1 MITWPAVGAVAI
13 GAGLG
18 GVLRYVVGVWFTQQF
33 GPGFP
38 FGTMFINVSGSFLIG
53 IIVELSQTRALG
65 VTPLVRLL
73 LATGVLG
80 GYTTFSTFS
89 YEAFMLGS
97 EGQPVLSL
105 AYVAGSVGLGLVAF
119 YTGTVCARLML
130 RAAG

>member
-1 MITWPAVGAVAI
+1 VITWPAVGAVAL
-13 GAGLG
+13 GAGIG
-18 GVLRYVVGVWFTQQF
+18 GVLRYLVGVWFTQQF

-53 IIVELSQTRALG
+53 LIVELSQTRAVG

-89 YEAFMLGS
+89 YETFMLGS
-97 EGQPVLSL
+97 EGSPVLSL
-105 AYVAGSVGLGLVAF
+105 SYVAGSVGLGLVGF
-119 YTGTVCARLML
+119 YAGTVLARVMV
-130 RAAG
+130 RAG